1 MRIVHGGIS
10 VDAARVAEV
19 EAEGA
24 AFAKLCVAET
34 GCVEYQLSWK
44 LGEPENLRLLEIWDT
59 PADHETHKLQPHTV
73 AWTSFIS
80 AAALAPPSFTQYD
93 AQV

>member
-1 MRIVHGGIS
+1 MKIVHGGIS
-10 VDAARVAEV
+10 VDPARVEEV
-19 EAEGA
+19 AAAGA

-44 LGEPENLRLLEIWDT
+44 LGEPENLRLLEIWDSV
-59 PADHETHKLQPHTV
+59 ADHETHKQQPHTV

-80 AAALAPPSFTQYD
+80 GAALAPPAFTHYD
-93 AQV
+93 LSA